1 LGLNDFVLIGSGPAS
16 INCALT
22 LRKLKPESKIKVI
35 TEAPFILSKMAAPS
49 ALRKEIEPSNLIKT
63 PPEGIEFEFNQRIE
77 GVDVEKGVVF
87 SSSKEWK
94 YDKLFVG
101 TGSRHRTVS
110 FENAFYPGDFNSML
124 RLRELIL
131 SEKVKT
137 AVIYGFGMVTLE
149 LFDIL
154 FSYGI
159 ETTVVSSSGYPLS
172 TLVFN
177 ELGSKLS
184 GYFERFA
191 KLIFEND
198 IKSYD
203 ENYVYMKD
211 GSHIP
216 CDALIVAKGTVASP
230 IISDLEINEFME
242 TQYEGIF
249 SGGDAVKVK
258 DSFTGEFKYIHL
270 NSVAWKTGHY
280 AGLNMAG
287 LKVPF
292 PGDIF
297 FSLTKTK
304 NFSVAV
310 LGELKNFDDVEIM
323 EQGDS
328 LLCRTYRKGKAIGLF
343 ALNWEVDF
351 SNFSQFWVNTFI

>member
-77 GVDVEKGVVF
+77 GVDVERGVVF

-131 SEKVKT
+131 SGKVKT

-149 LFDIL
+149 LLDIL

-159 ETTVVSSSGYPLS
+159 GNYSCFIFRVSIKY
-172 TLVFN
+172 
-177 ELGSKLS
+177 LGFQRIGK
-184 GYFERFA
+184 
-191 KLIFEND
+191 
-198 IKSYD
+198 
-203 ENYVYMKD
+203 
-211 GSHIP
+211 
-216 CDALIVAKGTVASP
+216 
-230 IISDLEINEFME
+230 
-242 TQYEGIF
+242 Q
-249 SGGDAVKVK
+249 AVK
-258 DSFTGEFKYIHL
+258 
-270 NSVAWKTGHY
+270 
-280 AGLNMAG
+280 
-287 LKVPF
+287 
-292 PGDIF
+292 
-297 FSLTKTK
+297 
-304 NFSVAV
+304 
-310 LGELKNFDDVEIM
+310 
-323 EQGDS
+323 
-328 LLCRTYRKGKAIGLF
+328 LF
-343 ALNWEVDF
+343 
-351 SNFSQFWVNTFI
+351 